1 MFSFSLHLASVAY
14 VGIGF
19 FVSYV
24 RSHFYTVPQDQHLPA
39 NIHIVEITI
48 VLSYRLLHHPL
59 SRYPGPFL
67 AKLTDGY
74 AGFYAARRR
83 LDLVTREDHQKY
95 GSVMRHGPNKL
106 IFNSVTALRDIY
118 LSGRVIKADQCP
130 VSQVAPNVFDLFY
143 ATNANLFRT
152 KRRALGEALSRISI
166 FMVEPIV
173 LEHAD
178 IFIKQLMILFRPPMS
193 LTPLDVTA
201 VNIMERSKRLS
212 FDILWDLFPRCTPPL
227 NLQTDQRNR
236 VIINN
241 IVLGNY
247 RQSYKKQFPFIH
259 QAHLYKAIGRSIC
272 PVWAGFTGLLK
283 AMYATCF
290 GQPRDAQ
297 PKFYSEIADY
307 MANGLEEDGAKLA
320 SFWTRFLFFLISAG
334 DTTAAA
340 ISSAFIHLARNPE
353 CYRKLAEEI
362 RGTFKN
368 SSELRSGET
377 LSSCPYL
384 LAVIKETLRMSPPV
398 SGTLWRQLDPEQED
412 DPLIVDGHSVPKGVL
427 VGVNIY
433 SLNHNKKYFPD
444 PFKFSPER
452 WLPADTNTL
461 ECLAAHQIIEDAFCP
476 FSIGPRSCAA
486 QGLVYLQIQLVL
498 AKVLWH
504 FDFKESL
511 GKPGNGSESGKER
524 PEDSQLYNTF
534 TSLHDGPYLKFRPR
548 HDLEESRKCYRGCCC
563 RERPD
568 SLDSGE

>member
-1 MFSFSLHLASVAY
+1 MFSFSPHLASVAY

-19 FVSYV
+19 FVSY
-24 RSHFYTVPQDQHLPA
+24 
-39 NIHIVEITI
+39 ITI
-48 VLSYRLLHHPL
+48 VLSYRILHHPL

-106 IFNSVTALRDIY
+106 IFNSVAALRDIY

-143 ATNANLFRT
+143 ATDANLFRT
-152 KRRALGEALSRISI
+152 KRRALGEALSRVSL

-212 FDILWDLFPRCTPPL
+212 FDILWDLFPRTHPL
-227 NLQTDQRNR
+227 NLQTDQCNR

-247 RQSYKKQFPFIH
+247 RESYKKQFPFIH
-259 QAHLYKAIGRSIC
+259 QAHLHKAIGRSFY

-283 AMYATCF
+283 TMYATCF

-297 PKFYSEIADY
+297 PKFYSDIANY

-320 SFWTRFLFFLISAG
+320 SFWTRFLFFLISAS

-340 ISSAFIHLARNPE
+340 ISSAFVHLARNPD

-377 LSSCPYL
+377 LSSCRYL

-412 DPLIVDGHSVPKGVL
+412 DPLIVDGHPVPKGVL
-427 VGVNIY
+427 VGVNTY

-498 AKVLWH
+498 AKVFWH

-511 GKPGNGSESGKER
+511 EKPGNGSESGKEK

-534 TSLHDGPYLKFRPR
+534 TSLHDGPYLMFRPR
-548 HDLEESRKCYRGCCC
+548 HDLEESRECYRGCCH
-563 RERPD
+563 RGQPD
-568 SLDSGE
+568 SLDSGELNEST